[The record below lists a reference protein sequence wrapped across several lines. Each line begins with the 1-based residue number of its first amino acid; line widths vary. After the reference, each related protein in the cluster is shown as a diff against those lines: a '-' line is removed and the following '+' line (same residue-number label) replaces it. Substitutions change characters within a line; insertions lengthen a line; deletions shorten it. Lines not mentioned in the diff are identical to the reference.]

1 MESSRKLN
9 SFNDLFLSNILVNAV
24 APSTPIGLFLRY
36 NFCNVSFVH
45 RALAYWHAPS
55 DSMSHSLRLRITR
68 VWFVLSTEASEIV
81 FWTVKCEYY
90 MYNLLSVELW
100 WSPLMISFWR
110 EVIPTNVKLLETC
123 GWWQQFIQNS
133 AVLHTNSSAAQPN
146 TSFSSELCVV
156 SDVISGTVPPRP
168 MLGLWDKLSFF
179 RWGMCGMRWMRLSV
193 SRKHDRRFT
202 PSDVLPFS
210 CTHRDSSCAVGFLL
224 HCT

>member
-45 RALAYWHAPS
+45 RALAYWNAPS
-55 DSMSHSLRLRITR
+55 ESMSHSLRLRITR
-68 VWFVLSTEASEIV
+68 VWFVLSTEASEMV

-90 MYNLLSVELW
+90 MYNLLNVELW

-123 GWWQQFIQNS
+123 DD
-133 AVLHTNSSAAQPN
+133 SSSLRTRQ
-146 TSFSSELCVV
+146 SSTPIL
-156 SDVISGTVPPRP
+156 VPPSP
-168 MLGLWDKLSFF
+168 TLASQVSYV
-179 RWGMCGMRWMRLSV
+179 LSV
-193 SRKHDRRFT
+193 M
-202 PSDVLPFS
+202 
-210 CTHRDSSCAVGFLL
+210 
-224 HCT
+224 